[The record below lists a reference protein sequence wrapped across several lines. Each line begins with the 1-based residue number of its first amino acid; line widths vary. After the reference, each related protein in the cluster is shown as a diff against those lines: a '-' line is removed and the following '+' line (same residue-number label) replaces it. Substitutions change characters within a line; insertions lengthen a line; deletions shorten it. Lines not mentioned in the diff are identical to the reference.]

1 MVIWLVGLSA
11 AGKTT
16 IGRRLY
22 DIQKRHNEATVL
34 VDGDEIRRIFKRD
47 RYPAPY
53 SVEGRRANAERIV
66 ELCAWLD
73 GQGIDVVC
81 CVLCIFPDVLAAN
94 RQRFSDYFE
103 VFVDVPLAVAERR
116 DAKGVYGPARRGESA
131 NVVGL
136 DIPFPRPEGADL
148 VIDNSPEG
156 SDSDALAAQIVAAL
170 EAHRT

>member
-22 DIQKRHNEATVL
+22 DIRKRRNAATVL
-34 VDGDEIRRIFKRD
+34 VDGDEIRRIFKHD
-47 RYPAPY
+47 HHPDAY

-81 CVLCIFPDVLAAN
+81 CVLCIFPEVLSEN

-103 VFVDVPLAVAERR
+103 VFVDVPLEIAERR

-136 DIPFPRPEGADL
+136 DIPFPRPEGADM
-148 VIDNSPEG
+148 VIDNSREG
-156 SDSDALAAQIVAAL
+156 KDSGALAAEIEAAL
-170 EAHRT
+170 EARQA

>member
-22 DIQKRHNEATVL
+22 DIRKRRNAATVL
-34 VDGDEIRRIFKRD
+34 VDGDEIRRIFKHD
-47 RYPAPY
+47 RHPDAY

-73 GQGIDVVC
+73 NQGIDVVC
-81 CVLCIFPDVLAAN
+81 CVLCIFPDVLAEN

-103 VFVDVPLAVAERR
+103 VFIDVPLEIAERR

-136 DIPFPRPEGADL
+136 DIPFPRPEGADM
-148 VIDNSPEG
+148 VIDNSREG
-156 SDSDALAAQIVAAL
+156 KDSGALAAEIEAAL
-170 EAHRT
+170 EARQA

>member
-22 DIQKRHNEATVL
+22 DMRKRHNGATVL
-34 VDGDEIRRIFKRD
+34 VDGDEIRRIFKHD
-47 RYPAPY
+47 RHPAAY

-73 GQGIDVVC
+73 NQGIDVIC
-81 CVLCIFPDVLAAN
+81 CVLCIFPDVLEAN

-103 VFVDVPLAVAERR
+103 VFVDVPLEVAERR
-116 DAKGVYGPARRGESA
+116 DVKGVYGPARRGESA

-148 VIDNSPEG
+148 VIDNGQEG
-156 SDSDALAAQIVAAL
+156 VDSDVLAAEIAAAL
-170 EAHRT
+170 KVRQA